1 MNDSNNQSTT
11 YKDKVTAKSF
21 FKDLAV
27 ASLMLGL
34 LMAFNKLIKFTT
46 LFIQEFSKLFSQLS
60 EERAIIAR
68 GSKVIID
75 NEIDR
80 PTIEHYY
87 DLNVN
92 AILLSNQLSNDQTVI
107 FAMFLLII
115 VAFII
120 LYFAIDFL
128 MEYINKFKPWSII
141 LLLLTF
147 VSTVFYIEI
156 ADLKETGNG
165 ICFLFTTLISVS
177 TGIILIGYTMIFP
190 NYIKS
195 EDE

>member
-46 LFIQEFSKLFSQLS
+46 LFIQEFSKLFSQLT

-92 AILLSNQLSNDQTVI
+92 ALFLSNQLSNDQTVI

-115 VAFII
+115 VAFI
-120 LYFAIDFL
+120 
-128 MEYINKFKPWSII
+128 S
-141 LLLLTF
+141 
-147 VSTVFYIEI
+147 
-156 ADLKETGNG
+156 ADASFDDGAGAGLRQ
-165 ICFLFTTLISVS
+165 CRFTADDLAVARD
-177 TGIILIGYTMIFP
+177 GWHAELERALQAFP
-190 NYIKS
+190 MGWA
-195 EDE
+195 EPLWRARAEG

>member
-46 LFIQEFSKLFSQLS
+46 LFVQEFSKLFYQLS
-60 EERAIIAR
+60 DERETIAR
-68 GSKVIID
+68 GSKYIVNNGIS
-75 NEIDR
+75 R
-80 PTIEHYY
+80 PTIEHNY

-92 AILLSNQLSNDQTVI
+92 AEFLSNQISNDQMLIFVI
-107 FAMFLLII
+107 FFLII
-115 VAFII
+115 VAFTI

-128 MEYINKFKPWSII
+128 MEYTNKFKPWSII

-147 VSTVFYIEI
+147 VSSVFYIELT
-156 ADLKETGNG
+156 DLKESGNG
-165 ICFLFTTLISVS
+165 ICFMFTTLISVS